1 MPVFHSRQ
9 PDTQQRFPHLPE
21 GFCISLIG
29 MAGAGKSTVGRILA
43 RRLKWAFAD
52 GDHLIEAAYGA
63 PLQAITDAVDKE
75 AFLDIEAE
83 ILGSLRLNRCVLAP
97 GGSAVYRE
105 SAMRHLASLGP
116 IVHLDAPLAVVE
128 ERIARRPDRG
138 LAMGPGQSVADLY
151 REREGLYRRWAAFS
165 VDSAAL
171 GPGKCA
177 EAILARLE
185 TLSPQP

>member
-1 MPVFHSRQ
+1 MPVFRSRQ
-9 PDTQQRFPHLPE
+9 PDTRKRFPRLPE
-21 GFCISLIG
+21 GFCVSLIG
-29 MAGAGKSTVGRILA
+29 MAGAGKSTVGKILA

-52 GDHLIEAAYGA
+52 GDRLIEAAYGA
-63 PLQAITDAVDKE
+63 PLQAITEAVDKE
-75 AFLDIEAE
+75 TFLDIEAE

-128 ERIARRPDRG
+128 ERIARHPDRG

-151 REREGLYRRWAAFS
+151 REREGLYRRWATFS

-177 EAILARLE
+177 AAILARLE
-185 TLSPQP
+185 AL